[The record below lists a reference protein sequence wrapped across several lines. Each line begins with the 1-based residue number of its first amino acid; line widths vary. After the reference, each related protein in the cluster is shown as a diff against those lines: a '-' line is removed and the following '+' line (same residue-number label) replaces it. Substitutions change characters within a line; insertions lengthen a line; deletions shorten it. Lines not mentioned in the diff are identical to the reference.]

1 MGAKVGGGA
10 SGATS
15 RLTTSGK
22 EAKMNRVLKLSR
34 AVAVVAAFAAAPTYA
49 TQPGQTV
56 NPKGFPSGEHSN
68 LNILGN
74 ND

>member
-22 EAKMNRVLKLSR
+22 EAKMNRVPKLSR
-34 AVAVVAAFAAAPTYA
+34 AVAVVAAFAAAPTHA
-49 TQPGQTV
+49 AKPGRTVTPMDFQT
-56 NPKGFPSGEHSN
+56 GSTT
-68 LNILGN
+68 I
-74 ND
+74 

>member
-1 MGAKVGGGA
+1 VGAKVGGGA

-22 EAKMNRVLKLSR
+22 EAK
-34 AVAVVAAFAAAPTYA
+34 
-49 TQPGQTV
+49 TV
-56 NPKGFPSGEHSN
+56 NPNGFPIGEHNN

-74 ND
+74 NDDSLANSYATTRETLFTATSSLYR